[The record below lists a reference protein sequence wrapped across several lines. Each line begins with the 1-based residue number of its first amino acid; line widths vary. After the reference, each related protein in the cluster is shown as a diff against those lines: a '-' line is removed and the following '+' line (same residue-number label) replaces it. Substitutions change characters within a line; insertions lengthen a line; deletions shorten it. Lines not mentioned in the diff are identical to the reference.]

1 MLLKTKKTKPSFNPE
16 GWISYNFL
24 TATLS
29 CWEIWDRWSERESC
43 SQRLL
48 LSKSFTSLSTHIL
61 KPKSTSMGTPDR
73 KTPTVCGKGTV
84 LPHQS
89 RDDPLSLELKSY
101 YYGEAWP
108 NPQNKDTCIPVSFLV
123 CFILL
128 SCTVN
133 YRANVKEHYTET
145 DISTLILT
153 PFSLCLSPVFP
164 LLRLIC
170 SWDCWLPEKKG
181 EKKKKEAVTI
191 NK

>member
-1 MLLKTKKTKPSFNPE
+1 MTKQIFSTKTKLKIADFLGEYTEDSFWVLLCSWKQKKTKPSFNPE

-108 NPQNKDTCIPVSFLV
+108 KPPKQRHMYSR
-123 CFILL
+123 FI
-128 SCTVN
+128 SSVF
-133 YRANVKEHYTET
+133 YT
-145 DISTLILT
+145 SILYCE
-153 PFSLCLSPVFP
+153 L
-164 LLRLIC
+164 
-170 SWDCWLPEKKG
+170 
-181 EKKKKEAVTI
+181 
-191 NK
+191 